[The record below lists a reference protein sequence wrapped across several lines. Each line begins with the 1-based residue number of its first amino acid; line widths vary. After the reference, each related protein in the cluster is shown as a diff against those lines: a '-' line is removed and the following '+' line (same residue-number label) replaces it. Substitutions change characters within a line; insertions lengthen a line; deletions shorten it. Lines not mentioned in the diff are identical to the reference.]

1 MSAAAPVPPAPR
13 PPKKKRTGLVVFLL
27 LALGAVCL
35 GVPLLF
41 CGLVSSGVPS
51 IEKGTVISLRFTGPI
66 PDGPSTDPFAELSK
80 ALGGGGPLSLHD
92 LRTLVD
98 AVKDDDKVAGVVME
112 VGPLGEGMGKI
123 EETREILLQLKGKKK
138 LYAFINSDFIGEDS
152 YYLASAADKIVV
164 NPETG
169 FALNGFVGQV
179 TFWRGTLEKLRVKPD
194 VIMFK
199 EYKSAGEPFRNKEM
213 SPAFEEWLSSVLNEY
228 YDRFCETV
236 ATSRGLDAAHL
247 KTLFAKGGLTAP
259 EALKEKLIDA
269 TGYIDELEA
278 ELRTAAAPDQ
288 DEPRWVGAKRYLA
301 SKRGFG
307 AKGEKIAVI
316 YAMGPISSQHG
327 TQGIFGGEGIAGPDL
342 AKTIRE
348 AADDDSIKAIVMRV
362 DSPGGSAIGSDYV
375 RREIQLAKAK
385 GKPFMV
391 SMGTV
396 AGSGGYWISMDADK
410 IVAQPSTLT
419 GSIGVVFMKLNLRG
433 FFEYIG
439 ANIDGMKVG
448 ENADILSEQSNLTPE
463 QRKTM
468 EEWMTTVYDDFV
480 NAVAKGRGM
489 TYEQAE
495 PLAHGR
501 VWTGAQAKERGLVDE
516 LGGLEKAVE
525 LALDKAGLAGKE
537 HQLVVFPRQ
546 KNFFEAL
553 AEGMEDVSVRSNPDT
568 LDMLHRLQKD
578 AATPKVMVVM
588 PEVEVR

>member
-1 MSAAAPVPPAPR
+1 MSVAAPVPPASR
-13 PPKKKRTGLVVFLL
+13 PKKKRTGLVVFLL
-27 LALGAVCL
+27 LALGAVCI

-41 CGLVSSGVPS
+41 CGLMSGGVPS
-51 IEKGTVISLRFTGPI
+51 LSKGTVISLRFDGPI
-66 PDGPSTDPFAELSK
+66 PDGPSADPLAELSS
-80 ALGGGGPLSLHD
+80 AFSGGGPLTLHD
-92 LRTLVD
+92 LRTLVE
-98 AVKDDDKVAGVVME
+98 AAKDDDKVAGVVME
-112 VGPLGEGMGKI
+112 IGPLGEGMGKL
-123 EETREILLQLKGKKK
+123 EEVREILGKLKGKKK
-138 LYAFINSDFIGEDS
+138 LYAYINSDFVGEDS
-152 YYLASAADKIVV
+152 YYLAAIADKIVV

-169 FALNGFVGQV
+169 FALNGFVAQI
-179 TFWRGTLEKLRVKPD
+179 TFWRGTLEKLHVKPD

-199 EYKSAGEPFRNKEM
+199 EYKSAGEPYKNKEM
-213 SPAFEEWLSSVLNEY
+213 SPAFEEWLTSVLTEY

-236 ATSRGLDAAHL
+236 ATSRGLKKEDL
-247 KTLFAKGGLTAP
+247 KVLFAKGGLTAP

-269 TGYIDELEA
+269 TGYPDELES
-278 ELRTAAAPDQ
+278 ELRLAADPDAKK
-288 DEPRWVGAKRYLA
+288 PNMVGGRRYLA

-375 RREIQLAKAK
+375 RREIELAKAK

-396 AGSGGYWISMDADK
+396 AGSGGYWIAMDADK

-419 GSIGVVFMKLNLRG
+419 GSIGVVFMKLNIRG
-433 FFEYIG
+433 FYEWIG
-439 ANIDGMKVG
+439 ANVDGMKVG
-448 ENADILSEQSNLTPE
+448 ENADIMAETTSLTPQQE
-463 QRKTM
+463 ATM
-468 EEWMTTVYDDFV
+468 KEWMQVVYDDFV
-480 NAVAKGRGM
+480 KAVAKGRKK
-489 TYEQAE
+489 TYEEIE
-495 PLAHGR
+495 PLARGR

-516 LGGLEKAVE
+516 LGGLDKAIE
-525 LALDKAGLAGKE
+525 LAKAQAGISGD

-553 AEGMEDVSVRSNPDT
+553 AEGMEGASVRSNPGI
-568 LDMLHRLQKD
+568 MEIVQRLEKE
-578 AATPKVMVVM
+578 AKTPKVMVVM